1 MAVAER
7 WKTHTVCHNKCLNKL
22 PAILIFALA
31 PWIDINNL
39 LTFNVSGTLKHYIL
53 KGIIYTNGNHFTA
66 RLIDKDFIIW
76 YHDGQTTHSVCQREQ
91 YLMQIENSN
100 QLKFCRE
107 QYKAIMAFYADDC
120 R

>member
-1 MAVAER
+1 
-7 WKTHTVCHNKCLNKL
+7 
-22 PAILIFALA
+22 
-31 PWIDINNL
+31 
-39 LTFNVSGTLKHYIL
+39 LKHYIL
-53 KGIIYTNGNHFTA
+53 KGIIYTNGNYFTA

-107 QYKAIMAFYADDC
+107 QYKAIMAHRGGLDLLEVRRCSGMMNWIAEIAPDS